1 MTGSDKI
8 FLDSS
13 CFIYLVEN
21 HPKYYVTVGNFI
33 SNARENDCVLFTSV
47 ITTAEVLVKPKKDE
61 NEALIKD
68 FLDTLNALNFVVL
81 NIDFTI
87 AKLSATL
94 RAKYSF
100 LKGLDSLQI
109 ASALSFGGTKFLT
122 NDRQLS
128 RITEIEIILIEE
140 LIL

>member
-1 MTGSDKI
+1 
-8 FLDSS
+8 
-13 CFIYLVEN
+13 
-21 HPKYYVTVGNFI
+21 
-33 SNARENDCVLFTSV
+33 
-47 ITTAEVLVKPKKDE
+47 
-61 NEALIKD
+61 LIKD
-68 FLDTLNALNFVVL
+68 FLKTLNALNFTVL

-87 AKLSATL
+87 AELSATL

-109 ASALSFGGTKFLT
+109 ASALSFEGTKFLT

>member
-1 MTGSDKI
+1 MIDSNRI

-13 CFIYLVEN
+13 SFIYLVEN
-21 HPKYYVTVGNFI
+21 HPKYYLPVGNFI
-33 SNARENDCVLFTSV
+33 SNARENDFVLFTSV
-47 ITTAEVLVKPKKDE
+47 ITTAEVLVKPKKGQDH
-61 NEALIKD
+61 ALIKD
-68 FLDTLNALNFVVL
+68 FLDTLNDLNFTVL

-87 AKLSATL
+87 AELSATL

-128 RITEIEIILIEE
+128 RITEIEIILIDE